1 MCPGLPWSE
10 KSKWSRDQSKV
21 LGKRGR
27 MLPKCS
33 FSIFTSVNIQPC
45 AYILYMFS
53 FQVVLL
59 IKVKQFDTSEQ
70 TSLEGMFTSQV
81 DTKTKF
87 IRFRWLP
94 ISKFAFRN
102 IFWWSS
108 PIIEHD
114 LNSDLR
120 RSRQKYSDYEL
131 ETDLQWAVC
140 QELPTIAWLVE
151 NVFLIQKKTTVLR
164 LWIQRFAGWL
174 SFNQQKNC
182 RI

>member
-53 FQVVLL
+53 FRVVLL

-102 IFWWSS
+102 IFGWSS

-114 LNSDLR
+114 LNSDKELSPKIFWLWTGDWFTMR
-120 RSRQKYSDYEL
+120 GVSRIVYN
-131 ETDLQWAVC
+131 C
-140 QELPTIAWLVE
+140 I
-151 NVFLIQKKTTVLR
+151 
-164 LWIQRFAGWL
+164 AGWKCL
-174 SFNQQKNC
+174 FYSK
-182 RI
+182 